1 MNREKDT
8 VMYRLLVVALF
19 ALVSLSA
26 QAALNTVATTTSMEM
41 LLREI
46 GGKEVRIT
54 TLAPP
59 DRDAHSLQVRPSMM
73 QALRQARLLVA
84 IGAELE
90 AGWLPA
96 ALGASAN
103 PTLLPGQDGYFEA
116 AAQVP
121 LLEVKGAAGAD
132 RSQGD
137 VHPMGNPHVQ
147 MDPVRLAD
155 VALALAER
163 LAKLDPAHAA
173 DFRAHAK
180 EFQQAVQAKLPAWT
194 ATAAGAP
201 GALMYHKDANY
212 LLARFNVPVLGYLE
226 PLPGLPPTASHL
238 AGLLGNLRG
247 KRGIVL
253 HTPYQSHGGIAP
265 LAANL
270 GWHEIALP
278 IDPPAG
284 ATRTSYFALIDRWL
298 AAVAQAK

>member
-1 MNREKDT
+1 
-8 VMYRLLVVALF
+8 MYRLLTTTL
-19 ALVSLSA
+19 LTLLSLSA
-26 QAALNTVATTTSMEM
+26 HAALNVVATTTSMEM
-41 LLREI
+41 LLREV
-46 GGKEVRIT
+46 GGNEVRIT

-73 QALRQARLLVA
+73 QALRQARLVVA
-84 IGAELE
+84 VGAELE

-103 PTLLPGQDGYFEA
+103 PALLPGKDGYFEA

-137 VHPMGNPHVQ
+137 VHPMGNPHVA

-155 VALALAER
+155 VSLALAER
-163 LAKLDPAHAA
+163 LAKLDPTHAG
-173 DFRAHAK
+173 DFRARAK
-180 EFQQAVQAKLPAWT
+180 DFQQAVQAKLPGWT

-201 GALMYHKDANY
+201 GVLMYHKDANY
-212 LLARFNVPVLGYLE
+212 LMARFNVPVLGYLE

-238 AGLLGNLRG
+238 ASLLGGLRG
-247 KRGIVL
+247 KRGLIL

-265 LAANL
+265 LAAKL
-270 GWHEIALP
+270 GWSEATLP
-278 IDPPAG
+278 IDPASG
-284 ATRTSYFALIDRWL
+284 ATRAMYFTLIDRWL